1 MRDVKFVRLDL
12 VICEIFCVTANG
24 RTKPDRGP
32 MSVGRVSL
40 LTATFGFL
48 LAAGGAFDCSDD
60 DPGMGILLPRP
71 LIGIR
76 DWLSCNEQEEEK
88 FYQWKAR

>member
-1 MRDVKFVRLDL
+1 MRDVKFVRLVL
-12 VICEIFCVTANG
+12 VIWEIFCVTVIG
-24 RTKPDRGP
+24 RTKPESGP

-40 LTATFGFL
+40 VTTGFGFL
-48 LAAGGAFDCSDD
+48 LTVAWGAFDCDVVD

-76 DWLSCNEQEEEK
+76 DWLSWNDTKEK
-88 FYQWKAR
+88 QLS

>member
-1 MRDVKFVRLDL
+1 MT
-12 VICEIFCVTANG
+12 VIG
-24 RTKPDRGP
+24 RTKPESGP

-40 LTATFGFL
+40 VTTGFGFL
-48 LAAGGAFDCSDD
+48 LTVAWGAFDCDVVD

-76 DWLSCNEQEEEK
+76 DWLSWNDKKEKAVKLVECLKLHKFEEK
-88 FYQWKAR
+88 FCHYC